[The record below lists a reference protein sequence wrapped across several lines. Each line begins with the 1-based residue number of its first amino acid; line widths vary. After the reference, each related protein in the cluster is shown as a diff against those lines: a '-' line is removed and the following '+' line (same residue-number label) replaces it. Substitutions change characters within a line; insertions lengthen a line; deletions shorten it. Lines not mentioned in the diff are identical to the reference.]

1 MTPINLIKQRF
12 TPASASPKSSS
23 RRRRLWEIPTA
34 CHCAIIG
41 VCLPM
46 DVLRRLAGRV
56 LISPDTV
63 DDYALHNR
71 AVQVAIERNPF
82 SQIIQDELDARYAA
96 EIKQARKLRDL
107 AALDAVW
114 RHATQHGNVAG
125 MLWAV
130 LSHPLCNFALSES
143 ISHQMHMLQH
153 QAGAAMHLD
162 VARYH
167 ALTEENAALT
177 RALAKAQQRC
187 EAMVQEKCSMID
199 QLNAQ
204 LMRMR
209 TEFIALD
216 RERQNLQTELDALRT
231 SMPSHHAQLRLSE
244 QLEYQQN
251 RCNQLSLEN
260 ARLNK
265 LLTRQQ
271 TATPP
276 PRHTPPCA
284 VPKTADT
291 PAAPEIALQGQRI
304 LCVGGRESAVG
315 IYREIVEQAGG
326 HLLHHDGGIKDRLVQ
341 LDAILRA
348 TDLVICQT
356 GCISHNAY
364 WRVKDHCKRTGK
376 RCAFVEAPSTTGL
389 ARGLRNLLSDS
400 LVEEQEDSQNEKSVA
415 VTDRQEQT

>member
-1 MTPINLIKQRF
+1 MTPINLIKQSF
-12 TPASASPKSSS
+12 TPASASPKSAS

-46 DVLRRLAGRV
+46 DVLRKLAAKV
-56 LISPDTV
+56 LIAPETV

-71 AVQVAIERNPF
+71 AVQVATDRNPF

-96 EIKQARKLRDL
+96 EIKQVRKLREL
-107 AALDAVW
+107 PELDAVW
-114 RHATQHGNVAG
+114 RHATRHGNVAG

-130 LSHPLCNFALSES
+130 LTHPQCSFTLSES

-167 ALTEENAALT
+167 AMTEENAALT

-187 EAMVQEKCSMID
+187 EAMVQEKCGMID

-209 TEFIALD
+209 SEFIALD
-216 RERQNLQTELDALRT
+216 RERENLQTELDALRK
-231 SMPSHHAQLRLSE
+231 SMPSQHAQLRLSE

-265 LLTRQQ
+265 LLTQPQAATEPSRN
-271 TATPP
+271 TPSCATPDATD
-276 PRHTPPCA
+276 TPPA
-284 VPKTADT
+284 G
-291 PAAPEIALQGQRI
+291 EMALQGQRI

-348 TDLVICQT
+348 ADLVICQT

-376 RCAFVEAPSTTGL
+376 RCAFVETPSTTGL
-389 ARGLRNLLSDS
+389 ARGLRNLLSNT
-400 LVEEQEDSQNEKSVA
+400 LVEPEKGGQNE
-415 VTDRQEQT
+415 